1 MATRVWSTEIQ
12 VGSSNMNVMEEK
24 YPPIVTLTE
33 AREITGLNHI
43 ELKYLREEGVLN
55 AYKTRGGQCRYYRD
69 ELYKLIKKG
78 NNNG

>member
-1 MATRVWSTEIQ
+1 
-12 VGSSNMNVMEEK
+12 MNVMEEK
-24 YPPIVTLTE
+24 YPPIVPLTV

-43 ELKYLREEGVLN
+43 ELKYLSEEGILN
-55 AYKTRGGQCRYYRD
+55 VYKTRGGQCRYYRD

>member
-1 MATRVWSTEIQ
+1 
-12 VGSSNMNVMEEK
+12 MEEK
-24 YPPIVTLTE
+24 YPPLVQLVT
-33 AREITGLNHI
+33 AKEITGLGDK

-55 AYKTRGGQCRYYRD
+55 VYKTRGGQCRYYRD